1 MLFNAYLSMFRHFVI
16 FRETVPD
23 LFTKHGD
30 IDSGGARKWK
40 VYRTIRQTTF
50 TKDILLLMVVF
61 RSTWALLV
69 SRRELRVAPRI
80 GSG

>member
-1 MLFNAYLSMFRHFVI
+1 MFSI
-16 FRETVPD
+16 QELWCSLD
-23 LFTKHGD
+23 LFAKHGD

-69 SRRELRVAPRI
+69 SRRELRVVPRI
-80 GSG
+80 GSGSG